1 MALTAITPRDRLQR
15 LVDLARKTLRYW
27 WLMALCAVVGGA
39 LSLAFAITRPRKYVS
54 TATLSYEELIQQS
67 ILSPNREDAV
77 QRNAGDR
84 FRELLLARG
93 QLEQIVGDP
102 KLNPFPDEDPGLAI
116 EKLRQAV
123 RFETRGTTFKVLF
136 TDSEP
141 ARAQAVAAK
150 LVQLLQDKDESLR
163 KQQAQATV
171 TFAVKQ
177 QEEAATELHEREQA
191 LAEFLAKHPEFV
203 QDPNQPSEGASIR
216 AVRNANKT
224 PTGNARLYAL
234 ERQRQRIQA
243 RLDARDDQ
251 PAVRVP
257 APPSPERLAAEA
269 AVQDAQRELASAQRE
284 LDDALS
290 KYTKIHPTVMKA
302 QERVDSATQK
312 LRHAQ
317 ATVPPEEAP
326 IKPASPEDR
335 VKLQK
340 ELSQLD
346 DQIASEQRGSKPDA
360 ATADKATNWIVQLET
375 EHAKLRRAVAEQRGK
390 VESLSDSVFRA
401 TLNANEK
408 LAETGGPLLVIDP
421 ADKPV
426 QPTGPGKTILLMAGM
441 VLFMALGL
449 TLAVGLA
456 VIDDRLYRRTDLDQ
470 LGIAV
475 LGVIPPARKVT
486 RKKKLP
492 KETT

>member
-1 MALTAITPRDRLQR
+1 MALSAITPRDRLQR

-27 WLMALCAVVGGA
+27 WLMALFAIVGGA
-39 LSLAFAITRPRKYVS
+39 LSFAFAVSRPRKYVS
-54 TATLSYEELIQQS
+54 TATLSYEELIQKS
-67 ILSPNREDAV
+67 VLSPNHNDSVE
-77 QRNAGDR
+77 RNIGDR
-84 FRELLLARG
+84 FRELLMAHS
-93 QLEQIVGDP
+93 QLEQIVGDA
-102 KLNPFPDEDPGLAI
+102 KLNPFPDEGADLGV
-116 EKLRQAV
+116 EKLRQAI
-123 RFETRGTTFKVLF
+123 RFETRGTTFKVMF
-136 TDSEP
+136 TDTEP
-141 ARAQAVAAK
+141 ARAQAVTAK
-150 LVQLLQDKDESLR
+150 LVTLLQDKDESLR

-177 QEEAATELHEREQA
+177 QEEAATELHTREQA

-224 PTGNARLYAL
+224 PTGNTRLYTL

-243 RLDARDDQ
+243 RLDAREDQ
-251 PAVRVP
+251 PQVRIP
-257 APPSPERLAAEA
+257 TPPSPERLAAEA

-290 KYTKIHPTVMKA
+290 KYTKIHPTVIKA
-302 QERVDSATQK
+302 QEKVDSATQK

-340 ELSQLD
+340 ELAQLD
-346 DQIASEQRGSKPDA
+346 EEIAAEQKTGKPD
-360 ATADKATNWIVQLET
+360 TSSDKATNWIVELET
-375 EHAKLRRAVAEQRGK
+375 EHAKLRRAVTEQRGK

-401 TLNANEK
+401 TLNVNEK

-456 VIDDRLYRRTDLDQ
+456 VIDDRLYRRSDLDQ

-486 RKKKLP
+486 RKRR
-492 KETT
+492 ETA